1 MLVCWR
7 PTDLPLPEVYDE
19 ELFAEYG
26 ITQEV
31 DPEVGAFNARWD
43 RREDFEPE
51 EDEEGDDRNDCGWIG
66 EDDQGVWVRL
76 NPMAA
81 LAQDEL
87 LWDLW
92 TEWRFGLRDLVRE
105 DFDRL
110 SNFEIEAWAA
120 MRSADAREQFR
131 EVKKAR
137 NGEPEEG

>member
-7 PTDLPLPEVYDE
+7 PTDLPFPDFYDP

-26 ITQEV
+26 ITEEI
-31 DPEVGAFNARWD
+31 DEEKVGEFNAQWD
-43 RREDFEPE
+43 RRDDFEPDI
-51 EDEEGDDRNDCGWIG
+51 DEEGNDRNDCGWIG
-66 EDDQGVWVRL
+66 EDEQGVWVRL
-76 NPMAA
+76 NPLAA
-81 LAQDEL
+81 LTQDEL

-120 MRSADAREQFR
+120 MRSADAREQLR
-131 EVKKAR
+131 EVKR
-137 NGEPEEG
+137 NRDGGGEE